1 MVAPRRDGT
10 RAWSRSWTRSGHAQQ
25 YPVVRNMADIFGHR
39 AETCQRSPDA
49 GRDRTPP
56 PPSSG
61 VLWPNELLTSPPAG
75 GRPDHRSRAPRRPEP
90 QAPRRQI
97 VELHAGRLDR
107 EDRGQETE
115 DQEHRDR
122 DQERSPD
129 GRDGDLARGCVH
141 AGETPYWRM
150 LFHARIRNPNG
161 NLVRA
166 VARTGGDRARTDVLV
181 WMVRSQPSNADRSR
195 GRDPLRRAP

>member
-1 MVAPRRDGT
+1 MSR
-10 RAWSRSWTRSGHAQQ
+10 WSTAAARVRTGDDPTRSKRPAAMG
-25 YPVVRNMADIFGHR
+25 R
-39 AETCQRSPDA
+39 ARGAGPGPARDTRSSTRSC
-49 GRDRTPP
+49 GTSRT
-56 PPSSG
+56 SSG
-61 VLWPNELLTSPPAG
+61 IAAKRA
-75 GRPDHRSRAPRRPEP
+75 RPLRVADMTGPRRPQAAGSCGRLAAHQPIGGWAPRPSQSGAASSRGP

-141 AGETPYWRM
+141 GCVHAGETPCRGM
-150 LFHARIRNPNG
+150 LFHAGIRKSDG
-161 NLVRA
+161 NLVRGGRRTA
-166 VARTGGDRARTDVLV
+166 VALLER
-181 WMVRSQPSNADRSR
+181 MF
-195 GRDPLRRAP
+195 

>member
-1 MVAPRRDGT
+1 MSCSPAHRRVGAPTIAVGRR
-10 RAWSRSWTRSGHAQQ
+10 
-25 YPVVRNMADIFGHR
+25 VV
-39 AETCQRSPDA
+39 
-49 GRDRTPP
+49 
-56 PPSSG
+56 PS
-61 VLWPNELLTSPPAG
+61 
-75 GRPDHRSRAPRRPEP
+75 P

-141 AGETPYWRM
+141 GCVHAGETPCRRM
-150 LFHARIRNPNG
+150 LFHPGIRNPMG
-161 NLVRA
+161 ISSGVDA
-166 VARTGGDRARTDVLV
+166 G
-181 WMVRSQPSNADRSR
+181 
-195 GRDPLRRAP
+195 LR